1 MISNCLIN
9 LIELCLGKIINN
21 FKIIKFYISDAYLS
35 TIFISIN
42 FMHRLCFCESPKEEY
57 NPLIP
62 KENIITKNN
71 QRQYMGKLVY
81 EVTDAELSITQAKDF
96 ILVVSGLTEHSV
108 VYDPRLISVSSDQPN
123 SLKFSFKARQ
133 ATNKN
138 SVPIK
143 EKVITSAIT
152 ISSKKLEN
160 INKRKF

>member
-1 MISNCLIN
+1 MRIYQQFLLVLI
-9 LIELCLGKIINN
+9 LCTGCASVPSLLGFTEAK
-21 FKIIKFYISDAYLS
+21 
-35 TIFISIN
+35 
-42 FMHRLCFCESPKEEY
+42 SPKEEY

-123 SLKFSFKARQ
+123 SLKFSFKALQ
-133 ATNKN
+133 ATNKK

-143 EKVITSAIT
+143 EKAITSAIT

-160 INKRKF
+160 INKILIESVSGIFELKL

>member
-1 MISNCLIN
+1 MHIYKQILLVLI
-9 LIELCLGKIINN
+9 LCTGCTSAPSLLGFTETK
-21 FKIIKFYISDAYLS
+21 S
-35 TIFISIN
+35 T
-42 FMHRLCFCESPKEEY
+42 KEDY

-108 VYDPRLISVSSDQPN
+108 VYDPRLISVSTDRPN
-123 SLKFSFKARQ
+123 SLTFSFKALQ
-133 ATNKN
+133 TTHKK
-138 SVPIK
+138 SEPIK
-143 EKVITSAIT
+143 EKVITSAIK

-160 INKRKF
+160 INKIYIERVRVILEIKIYDKS

>member
-1 MISNCLIN
+1 MRIYRQFLLVLILCTGCTSVPSLLGFTEAKSSN
-9 LIELCLGKIINN
+9 
-21 FKIIKFYISDAYLS
+21 
-35 TIFISIN
+35 
-42 FMHRLCFCESPKEEY
+42 KEI

-71 QRQYMGKLVY
+71 QREYMGKLVY

-108 VYDPRLISVSSDQPN
+108 VYDPRLILVSTDQPN
-123 SLKFSFKARQ
+123 SLKFSFKALH
-133 ATNKN
+133 ATNKK
-138 SVPIK
+138 SGSIK

-160 INKRKF
+160 VDKILIESANGVFELKLKAKS

>member
-1 MISNCLIN
+1 MRIYQQFLLVLILCTGCTSVPSLLGFTEANSSN
-9 LIELCLGKIINN
+9 
-21 FKIIKFYISDAYLS
+21 
-35 TIFISIN
+35 
-42 FMHRLCFCESPKEEY
+42 EEY

-108 VYDPRLISVSSDQPN
+108 VYDPRLISVSTDRPN
-123 SLKFSFKARQ
+123 SLKFSFKALQ
-133 ATNKN
+133 VTNKKSE
-138 SVPIK
+138 SVK
-143 EKVITSAIT
+143 EKVIASAIT

-160 INKRKF
+160 VDKILIESANGVFELKLKAKS